1 LGDHHID
8 ERKQSWI
15 STRLVNQSRPTF
27 APFLTLTLLSI
38 LLLSARSACTAQAV
52 PVNPGV
58 PLPDAPLPIIKH
70 EKSKAGPC
78 RVVPK
83 SESSGVAVAATAGGV
98 ATTSAG
104 VQLSPAMARLYAE
117 PAIAGTPAGLPPC
130 PPPPL
135 INWYNRFIN
144 GPDVRALTPKEKAR
158 LAVKN
163 LLDPFNAVT
172 IVGNAA
178 ITIGANSHSDYG
190 PGMPGFARYVGVSY
204 SEDMTGEFFGTFL
217 IPSVMHQDPHYHRLP
232 RASIPH
238 RFGHAILQV
247 VWTQGD
253 NGQGMLNYANILGFG
268 IEDEIANLYVP
279 GRETNAEA
287 TASRYAISFGLAP
300 IDNFITEFLPD
311 LARHVHVRVVIVQR
325 IINQVAKTEP

>member
-1 LGDHHID
+1 
-8 ERKQSWI
+8 
-15 STRLVNQSRPTF
+15 VNSSRAEWPPLF
-27 APFLTLTLLSI
+27 ALTLLFAFLI
-38 LLLSARSACTAQAV
+38 SARSASSGQAPPLNPTA
-52 PVNPGV
+52 
-58 PLPDAPLPIIKH
+58 PLPDAPLPVIKH
-70 EKSKAGPC
+70 EKSKSGPC
-78 RVVPK
+78 RVIPK
-83 SESSGVAVAATAGGV
+83 NESFGAALSATGGGI

-117 PAIAGTPAGLPPC
+117 PKSPENPADLPQC

-158 LAVKN
+158 LAVRN

-178 ITIGANSHSDYG
+178 IAVGANSHSDYG

-217 IPSVMHQDPHYHRLP
+217 IPSIMHQDPHYHRLP

-238 RFGHAILQV
+238 RIGHAILQV
-247 VWTQGD
+247 AWTQGD
-253 NGQGMLNYANILGFG
+253 NGEGMPNYANIVGFG

-279 GRETNAEA
+279 GRETNAGA
-287 TASRYAISFGLAP
+287 SASRYVIGFGLAP

-311 LARHVHVRVVIVQR
+311 VARHIHVRVVIVQR
-325 IINQVAKTEP
+325 IINQVARTEGPGGA